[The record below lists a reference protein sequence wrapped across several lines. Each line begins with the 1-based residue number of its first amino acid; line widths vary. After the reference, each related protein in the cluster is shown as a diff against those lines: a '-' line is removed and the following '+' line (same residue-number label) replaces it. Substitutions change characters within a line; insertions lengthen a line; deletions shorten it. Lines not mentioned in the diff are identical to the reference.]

1 MTALAG
7 RSQLQ
12 ALSKDHG
19 AAGSLLIVGVCLS
32 AVLAFLASAVLIDW
46 FAVARRAEQAAE
58 LAALAAI
65 SAELRGESGC
75 LAAASTALTWN
86 RSPVTVTFMWW
97 AETASS
103 SMRRSL
109 SAARPTVNVVFCSK
123 SRRSMVARYD
133 VGSP

>member
-75 LAAASTALTWN
+75 LAAASTATRNDAVVAQCNVRGGGNATLVAV
-86 RSPVTVTFMWW
+86 VTVEAAFRHGPEWLPRVVRRE
-97 AETASS
+97 ATAG
-103 SMRRSL
+103 
-109 SAARPTVNVVFCSK
+109 T
-123 SRRSMVARYD
+123 
-133 VGSP
+133 